1 MLVRKATEEDFTQI
15 HPLIIKRTEEF
26 GLPTSHVPNIKKL
39 VEDYSSNSPKFYCLV
54 CELDTRIIGY
64 VSYSYAYSS
73 WIGRSI
79 NINELYVLLGYR
91 DVGQLPMLHRL
102 VNITLELKCLQVKCS
117 APDNTEF
124 SKFLVENGT
133 SVMSKEDGYSLYNL
147 EAEGFKKLGAM
158 PQI

>member
-15 HPLIIKRTEEF
+15 HSLIIKRTEEF
-26 GLPTSHVPNIKKL
+26 GLPTSRVPDIKKL
-39 VEDYSSNSPKFYCLV
+39 VEDYSSKPAKFYCLV
-54 CELDTRIIGY
+54 CEKDTRIIGY

-79 NINELYVLLGYR
+79 NMDELYVLREYR
-91 DVGQLPMLHRL
+91 DVGQLPLLHRL
-102 VNITLELKCLQVKCS
+102 VDITLELKCLQVKCS

-124 SKFLVENGT
+124 SKFLVVNGM
-133 SVMSKEDGYSLYNL
+133 SVMSKEDGYLLYNL
-147 EAEGFKKLGAM
+147 EAGDFKKLGSM